1 MQPGSGSTDLIV
13 GGFLSGRA
21 ASANWYTQ
29 LRWQQALTKRS
40 DFQPGARLSLDLGTA
55 YPLGSIQVLAQLN
68 MLWREQDT
76 SVNAE
81 PADSGGTFIYF
92 SPGIAVPVSKT
103 IQLNGFTQPP
113 LLQDVRGTQLTA
125 DWAATL
131 GLSMRF

>member
-1 MQPGSGSTDLIV
+1 V

-29 LRWQQALTKRS
+29 LRWQQAITERNN
-40 DFQPGARLSLDLGTA
+40 FRPGSRLSLDLGTS

-68 MLWREQDT
+68 MLWRERDT
-76 SVNAE
+76 GINAE

-92 SPGIAVPVSKT
+92 SPGIAVPINKT
-103 IQLNGFTQPP
+103 MQINGFIQLP

-125 DWAATL
+125 DWAATF